1 MQSSKEAFATL
12 TGKLRD
18 ALAANDWEVIA
29 LLDGECRG
37 QMAKL
42 SGENALDVGLRE
54 QLAELS
60 NLYLELQQFGRAER
74 ERLAAELT
82 RLNQSKQVKQA
93 YEPLG

>member
-1 MQSSKEAFATL
+1 MPSSKEVFAAL

-18 ALAANDWEVIA
+18 ALAANDWEAISR
-29 LLDGECRG
+29 LDDECRA
-37 QMAKL
+37 QMATL
-42 SGENALDVGLRE
+42 SSAEALDAGLRE

-60 NLYLELQQFGRAER
+60 QLYLELQRSGRAER

-82 RLNQSKQVKQA
+82 RLNQSKQVRQA